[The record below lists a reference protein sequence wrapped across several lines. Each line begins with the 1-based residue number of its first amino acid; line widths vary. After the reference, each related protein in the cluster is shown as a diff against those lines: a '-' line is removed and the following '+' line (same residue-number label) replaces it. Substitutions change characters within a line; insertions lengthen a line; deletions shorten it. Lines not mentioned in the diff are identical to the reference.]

1 MKEILQNAIDT
12 FGEETQKCQAVSEL
26 AELIKAITN
35 DQTGRLD
42 RGNIVE
48 EIADVKIMLMQL
60 EIIYRINEDEMNS
73 EMAWK
78 IDRLEKR
85 LGE

>member
-1 MKEILQNAIDT
+1 MEHTLQKAINT
-12 FGEETQKCQAVSEL
+12 FGEEKQKCQAISEL

-42 RGNIVE
+42 RNNIVE

-60 EIIYRINEDEMNS
+60 EIIYRITEDEMNS
-73 EMAWK
+73 EMTWK
-78 IDRLEKR
+78 IDRLKKR